1 MDNQNGPYF
10 RFDPSSIGWLHRRAE
25 EGADVL
31 NADLVRIIEANTE
44 LVPDPVLCRFVLA
57 GLNNALKA
65 KRGPK
70 RPTSR
75 ILKELYIVALYDDLL
90 PFLQARAE
98 RRKTMGRR
106 KARADFAPAELACKL
121 IGNRIGMEFESVRNL
136 VSSLKNRD

>member
-25 EGADVL
+25 ENAEVL
-31 NADLVRIIEANTE
+31 NADLDRIIEANIE
-44 LVPDPVLCRFVLA
+44 LVPDPVLRKFVLA
-57 GLNNALKA
+57 GLKNDLKA

-90 PFLQARAE
+90 PRLQARAE
-98 RRKTMGRR
+98 RRKKMGHR
-106 KARADFAPAELACKL
+106 KARADFAPADLACKL
-121 IGNRIGMEFESVRNL
+121 IGNRVVMEFESVRNL
-136 VSSLKNRD
+136 ISSRKNRK